1 MAGTTFLQL
10 DSSGVLTETRSVDT
24 SSGAGDAT
32 KIPALDANGKLAVG
46 FMPSGMGPDVVT
58 IAASE
63 NLTAGDFVNLWNSTG
78 IKVRKADATTA
89 GKEAHGFVLAAVTSG
104 QNATV
109 YLSGENTQL
118 TGLTVGATQFLA
130 ATAGGRTETAPTT
143 ATQVVQRLGVA
154 YSATAMAFKPT
165 APITRA

>member
-10 DSSGVLTETRSVDT
+10 NSSGVLTETRSVDT
-24 SSGAGDAT
+24 SSGAPDAS
-32 KIPALDANGKLAVG
+32 KIPALDSNGQLAVG
-46 FMPSGMGPDVVT
+46 FMPTGMGPDVVT

-104 QNATV
+104 NNATV
-109 YLSGENTQL
+109 YLAGENTQL
-118 TGLTVGATQFLA
+118 TGLTVGAAQFLST
-130 ATAGGRTETAPTT
+130 TAGGRTETAPTT
-143 ATQVVQRLGVA
+143 ATQVCQYLGVA
-154 YSATAMAFKPT
+154 YSATAMTFQPGR
-165 APITRA
+165 PITRA